1 MPTKEAL
8 ELVQNYGL
16 GMFFAVAVLTVA
28 VVGGGFLI
36 RWILKSSDKRE
47 DRCDEREKANTAII
61 NTGLAA
67 VTANLQTVVQT
78 LGNIQSQQIA
88 AQTAG
93 EARYAILMKAQEM
106 QRIEHAS
113 MLERLNGVHENV
125 KEIECQG
132 ALRRSTDHKSGG

>member
-1 MPTKEAL
+1 MPTKESL

-16 GMFFAVAVLTVA
+16 GMFFAVAVLTIA

-36 RWILKSSDKRE
+36 RWILKSADKRE
-47 DRCDEREKANTAII
+47 EAHTNII
-61 NTGLAA
+61 NSGLMA
-67 VTANLQTVVQT
+67 VTTNLQTVVQM
-78 LGNIQSQQIA
+78 LGNIQSQQIS

-93 EARYAILMKAQEM
+93 ETRYAILMKAQEM
-106 QRIEHAS
+106 QRIEHTS

-132 ALRRSTDHKSGG
+132 AVRRSGDQKKPEVKL